1 MVGRNK
7 RDLREEREI
16 CRGIKASHACWL
28 APCPTIHSSG
38 AACQTL
44 QSLAN
49 KKHKAFDRMS
59 ATITFKEVPS
69 QSIICQLSFLTSLY
83 MLAFP
88 LIYLISDGGSCGLT
102 AGKSV
107 PPPCCPCPSL
117 LLPPTRSTSRCPT
130 RSAY

>member
-1 MVGRNK
+1 
-7 RDLREEREI
+7 
-16 CRGIKASHACWL
+16 
-28 APCPTIHSSG
+28 
-38 AACQTL
+38 
-44 QSLAN
+44 
-49 KKHKAFDRMS
+49 MS

-107 PPPCCPCPSL
+107 PPP
-117 LLPPTRSTSRCPT
+117 LLPLSFPPPATHSLYLALPYQVGLLTANKRSSPRLRT
-130 RSAY
+130 AGFL